1 MRLVFNAQR
10 KKIKKKGTIRCARYY
25 VKVRCRA
32 DRTDSGTC
40 GTCPPPP
47 PSQFLLIL
55 KREQIKNKLK
65 FS

>member
-10 KKIKKKGTIRCARYY
+10 KKIKKKGTIRCARYI
-25 VKVRCRA
+25 KVLCRA
-32 DRTDSGTC
+32 DGTDRGTC
-40 GTCPPPP
+40 GTYLPPP